1 VTSGA
6 YTRWVY
12 PTTNL
17 LIQQYQTISSS
28 TEAYLAQVLDGAGH
42 VRSVA
47 TDHTFSGTS
56 TASYSGQDFKYDI
69 MGRLWKRSNPTE
81 FIPNATTG
89 TWDAAGDDASVGW
102 KYTARTYDWQDRPLV
117 TTNPDNS
124 TRTNSYSGCGCA
136 GGEQITTTDER
147 GRKRVFTKDVQGRL
161 AKVEELL
168 LSGGVYRT
176 TAYTYDALDHLI
188 QINQGGQLRTFD
200 YDGHGRLTS
209 RTTPEQGTTTYVYN
223 RDDTVQKVTDAR
235 SVTTTFGY
243 NARHLPIGVTYTLP
257 TGGGVVATPNVT
269 FAYDAAGNRTSMTE
283 KNSAGTVVGS
293 SAYHYDSL
301 SRMDWEERFFQSVGT
316 YRLSYEYNLGGEL
329 TSLTAPSQFGSFEI
343 GYTYDR
349 TGRTTAVTGSGYGG
363 VTSYVNSI
371 AYRAFGAARQIAY
384 GNTKTLSMTY
394 DTRLRLTGWSVAG
407 TDLRWTYAYTTPNI
421 QEKTGRVA
429 FANNLADGSLDRS
442 YAYDDL
448 GYLGAAHSGNEAN
461 GHAGY
466 TAWPA
471 PGTVLTG
478 SYAANYT
485 YDQFGNMT
493 WRNGW
498 GVANAQYAYDP
509 QFNGNRMTVNPV
521 TGAAIGYDLA
531 GNLTNDGAQTYTY
544 YANGQQAAASGSGL
558 TQTYD
563 GDGLRVKKTENGV
576 TTYYLRS
583 TMLGKQVVLEITGSA
598 PIVQMVRGYVFL
610 GGQMLAVQQGD
621 QADGVVN
628 WVHQDP
634 VTKSQRLT
642 SGTGAVVSTI
652 DVDPWGGE
660 TARSGNQSQQPHRFT
675 NYERDA
681 NGGDEAMFRR
691 YESKWARFA
700 QPDPYDGSYDMAD
713 PRSLN
718 RYAYVHNDP
727 VNFVDPTG
735 LYEGC
740 VHEAMTNF
748 LAKLAGYSDDVA
760 EKLGYYAGDKPG
772 GADSSKYA
780 ATSIVNVLKGFL
792 GFGPSANIHFASEG
806 KLKKETERFNG
817 YVSQGTEKGYRK
829 AGFALHSVQD
839 VHGAHLGYSL
849 PFGHAF
855 ACAFPCHK
863 PDRIIGDAK
872 FMRAANETYQ
882 VLTGNKSATLTA
894 QQVNDLIN
902 AIIAGCGAKAGEL
915 KIVRNLPFPG
925 GGGGG
930 GRIPSGGY
938 IAWRGG
944 FDAFRWLSFFYDMQ
958 KEPEPPRTY

>member
-1 VTSGA
+1 
-6 YTRWVY
+6 

-17 LIQQYQTISSS
+17 LIQQYQTISST
-28 TEAYLAQVLDGAGH
+28 TEAYLAQVLDGAGR
-42 VRSVA
+42 VRGVA

-89 TWDAAGDDASVGW
+89 TWDAAGDDLSVGW
-102 KYTARTYDWQDRPLV
+102 RYTTRTYDWQDRPLV
-117 TTNPDNS
+117 TTNPDSS
-124 TRTNSYSGCGCA
+124 TRTNSYAGCGCA
-136 GGEQITTTDER
+136 GGEQVTTADER
-147 GRKRVFTKDVQGRL
+147 GRKKVYYKDVQGRL

-168 LSGGVYRT
+168 LSGVVYRT
-176 TAYTYDALDHLI
+176 TTYTYDTLDHLT

-223 RDDTVQKVTDAR
+223 KDDTVQKVTDAR

-243 NARHLPIGVTYTLP
+243 NARHLPTAVSYTLP
-257 TGGGVVATPNVT
+257 TGGGGVVATPNLT

-293 SAYHYDSL
+293 SVYHYDSL
-301 SRMDWEERFFQSVGT
+301 ARMDWEERFFQGVGT
-316 YRLSYEYNLGGEL
+316 YRLSYEYNIGGEL

-363 VTSYVNSI
+363 VSSYVNSI
-371 AYRAFGAARQIAY
+371 AYRAFGAAKQIAY

-394 DTRLRLTGWSVAG
+394 DTRLRLTGWSVPG
-407 TDLRWTYAYTTPNI
+407 TGLRWTYAYSTPNI
-421 QEKTGRVA
+421 PEKTGRVA
-429 FANNLADGSLDRS
+429 FANNLDDGTLDRS

-448 GYLGAAHSGNEAN
+448 GQLGAAHSGNEAN

-466 TAWPA
+466 TSWPTA
-471 PGTVLTG
+471 PPNGP
-478 SYAANYT
+478 YAANYT
-485 YDQFGNMT
+485 FDQFGNMI

-498 GVANAQYAYDP
+498 GVANAQYAYNP
-509 QFNGNRMTVNPV
+509 QFAGNKMTVNPV
-521 TGAAIGYDLA
+521 TGAAVGYDLA
-531 GNLTNDGAQTYTY
+531 GNLTNDGMQTYTY
-544 YANGQQAAASGSGL
+544 YATGQQATASGSGL

-576 TTYYLRS
+576 TTCYLRS

-598 PIVQMVRGYVFL
+598 PVGQMVRGYVFL

-621 QADGVVN
+621 QVDGVVN

-660 TARSGNQSQQPHRFT
+660 TARSSNQSQQPRRFT

-700 QPDPYDGSYDMAD
+700 QPDPYDGSYNQAD
-713 PRSLN
+713 PLSLN

-735 LYEGC
+735 LYEAC

-748 LAKLAGYSDDVA
+748 LAKLAKYSDKVA
-760 EKLGYYAGDKPG
+760 AELGRFAGDKPG
-772 GADSSKYA
+772 GADSKKYA
-780 ATSIVNVLKGFL
+780 ATSFINIIKGFF
-792 GFGPSANIHFASEG
+792 GKGPSADIHFASKS
-806 KLKKETERFNG
+806 KLEKEISRFDG
-817 YVSQGTEKGYRK
+817 YIAAGNFQR
-829 AGFALHSVQD
+829 AGFVLHSIQD
-839 VHGAHLGYSL
+839 VHGAHQGYGL
-849 PFGHAF
+849 PFGHF
-855 ACAFPCHK
+855 FSGHK
-863 PDRIIGDAK
+863 PDRIIGDSK

-882 VLTGNKSATLTA
+882 VLTGNKSATLSA
-894 QQVNDLIN
+894 QQMDDLIN

-915 KIVRNLPFPG
+915 QIVHHLPIFAR
-925 GGGGG
+925 GGG
-930 GRIPSGGY
+930 GRAFYGGGGFG
-938 IAWRGG
+938 WRGG
-944 FDAFRWLSFFYDMQ
+944 GFDWFGYMIWFYMMH
-958 KEPEPPRTY
+958 KEPEPPSRELA